1 MQVTNSKLHEIL
13 VEPGYISEADFNA
26 AVKQSEAEK
35 TSLEEVLFASDLIRD
50 DQLGR
55 LVADNFGY
63 RFIELKRENIDT
75 EIFGLV
81 PESMAVARGIVA
93 INSDEAGFKIGM
105 RNPDDL
111 ETISL
116 MEKRLG
122 GRVIPYYITAKDFQD
137 SVFKYKSGLSGEFK
151 AIIKTLKDKKTRRE
165 VKDELIVKIVNTLLT
180 YGYKDNASDIHI
192 EPYLNKIVIRFRVDG
207 VMSDVLEI
215 PKELS
220 DFLVSRVKILAKLR
234 IDEHQAAQDGKFR
247 YDMGGEVFDV
257 RVSILPV
264 TNGEN
269 IVLRLLS
276 ARNRQL
282 SLLDLGLAEKDL
294 AKVKKMAS
302 YPHGMILAVGPTG
315 AGKTST
321 LYAILKILN
330 KRDIH
335 ISTIEDPIE
344 YNIEGISQIQVN
356 SKAKL
361 TFAKGLRSILRQDP
375 DVIMVGEIRDEETAD
390 IAINSALTG
399 HLVLSTLHTNNAVTS
414 VPRLIDMKV
423 QPFILASTMNLVIAQ
438 RLVRKI
444 CENCRE
450 SYLADAEAI
459 ELVKTDPRAMEIL
472 KNLGHK
478 DLKKTRFYRGTG
490 CSVCNGTGYVGRIG
504 VFEVLEVSP
513 KIKRLIA
520 KQASSEEIMA
530 AAVADG
536 MTSMLE
542 DGLAKTLNGLISLD
556 EVIHAI
562 KE

>member
-1 MQVTNSKLHEIL
+1 MQVNNSKLHEIL
-13 VEPGYISEADFNA
+13 VDPGYISEVDFNA
-26 AVKQSEAEK
+26 AVAKAEAEK

-63 RFIELKRENIDT
+63 RFIELKRETVDPA
-75 EIFGLV
+75 IFGLI

-93 INSDEAGFKIGM
+93 FNHDESGFKVGM

-111 ETISL
+111 EAVALI
-116 MEKRLG
+116 EKRLG
-122 GRVIPYYITAKDFQD
+122 GRIISYYITARDFEN
-137 SVFKYKSGLSGEFK
+137 SIFKYKSGLSGEFK
-151 AIIKTLKDKKTRRE
+151 EIIKALKDKKTKRE
-165 VKDELIVKIVNTLLT
+165 VKDELIVKIVNVLLT

-192 EPYLNKIVIRFRVDG
+192 EPYNSKIVIRFRVDG
-207 VMSDVLEI
+207 VMNDVLEV

-220 DFLVSRVKILAKLR
+220 EFIVARVKILSKLR

-247 YDMGGEVFDV
+247 YDIGGDVFDV

-264 TNGEN
+264 SNGEN

-276 ARNRQL
+276 AKNRQL
-282 SLLDLGLAEKDL
+282 GLVDLGLSEKDL
-294 AKVKKMAS
+294 TKVKKMAS
-302 YPHGMILAVGPTG
+302 YPHGMILVVGPTG

-321 LYAILKILN
+321 LYSILKILN
-330 KRDIH
+330 QRDVH

-361 TFAKGLRSILRQDP
+361 TFAQGLRSILRQDP
-375 DVIMVGEIRDEETAD
+375 DIIMVGEIRDEETAD

-414 VPRLIDMKV
+414 VPRLIDMKI
-423 QPFILASTMNLVIAQ
+423 QPFILASTINLVIAQ

-450 SYLADAEAI
+450 SYMADDETV
-459 ELVKTDPRAMEIL
+459 ELVKTDPIAEAII
-472 KNLGHK
+472 KNSGHK

-490 CSVCNGTGYVGRIG
+490 CEVCNNTGYVGRIG
-504 VFEVLEVSP
+504 VFEVLEISP
-513 KIKRLIA
+513 KIKELIGAQASSDEIFVIA
-520 KQASSEEIMA
+520 KQE
-530 AAVADG
+530 G
-536 MTSMLE
+536 MTTMLE
-542 DGLAKTLNGLISLD
+542 DGLNKALNGLVSLE
-556 EVIHAI
+556 EVIHTI